1 MSIFAVKL
9 KKTKVEQNTFSSKRK
24 IFNDPVYGFI
34 TIPHELIFDIVQH
47 PYFQRLRRIT
57 QLGLTNLVYPG
68 ANHTRFQHAL
78 GATHLMGSAI
88 EVLRNK
94 GKEITHDEA
103 LGVLSAILLHDVGHG
118 PYSHTLEST
127 LVEGVHHETISK
139 LIIEKLN
146 RQFEGKLDTAISIFK
161 GEYHKNFLHQ
171 LVSSQLDI
179 DRLDYLKRD
188 SFFTG
193 VSEGVIGSDR
203 IIKMLDVVND
213 ELAIEAKGIYSI
225 EKFIVARRLMY
236 WQVYLHKTVLAAE
249 FLLTKI
255 LQRAKQLA
263 REGSKIPAPE
273 TLKLF
278 LKNTYTESQ
287 FANNQEV
294 FSAFLNLDDYDILSC
309 IKNWCNHPDK
319 VLSTLSNNLINRKL
333 NKIILQKEPI
343 DQNKLDELIQKA
355 KKQYQISDNEASY
368 LVYAGDI
375 SNNAY
380 NIEEDR
386 INILFKNGKVADIAE
401 AADLLNI
408 SVLSKQV
415 TKHFICFPKELLQ

>member
-1 MSIFAVKL
+1 VKL

-88 EVLRNK
+88 EVLRSK

-161 GEYHKNFLHQ
+161 GEYYKNFLHQ

-355 KKQYQISDNEASY
+355 KAQYRISDIEASY

-415 TKHFICFPKELLQ
+415 TKHFLCFPKELLQ